1 MIKCSNC
8 GNEVSKDAK
17 FCSKCGCDISE
28 QQKMRGDKV
37 EKEEKEEKNTVNKCS
52 SCGNEISE
60 DTKFCS
66 KCGGN
71 ILEQREKNSM
81 DILSEKEDNT
91 EEKNN
96 KTFYFKKV
104 KWIGRLKYK
113 IIQTEARS
121 NGNNLEIDQ
130 NIHRFLRKDKESH
143 VKMKLS
149 EISSIE
155 LKVKMDFWDV
165 LYAVIFGVL
174 FLMDVTNFP
183 FLLVVAICLYT
194 GYGKILNLKMNNGL
208 TFEIPV
214 NGLTEDV
221 EKFQSLIRKG

>member
-37 EKEEKEEKNTVNKCS
+37 EKEEKNIVNKCS

-81 DILSEKEDNT
+81 DILSEKENNT

-104 KWIGRLKYK
+104 KWIGRIKYK

-149 EISSIE
+149 EISSMQ
-155 LKVKMDFWDV
+155 LKTKMDFWDT
-165 LYAVIFGVL
+165 LYAIICVVL
-174 FLMDVTNFP
+174 FLFNMSVGLL
-183 FLLVVAICLYT
+183 FLIVLFLYV
-194 GYGKILNLKMNNGL
+194 GYGKILNLTMKNGKN
-208 TFEIPV
+208 FQIPV
-214 NGLTEDV
+214 NKMTEDV
-221 EKFQSLIRKG
+221 EKIQALIRKNQE